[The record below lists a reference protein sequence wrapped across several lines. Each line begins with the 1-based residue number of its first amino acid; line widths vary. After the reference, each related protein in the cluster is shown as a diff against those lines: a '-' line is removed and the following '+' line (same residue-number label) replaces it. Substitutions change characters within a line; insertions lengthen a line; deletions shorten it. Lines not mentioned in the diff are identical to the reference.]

1 MAYAEDEP
9 EEEQPRNRLMFP
21 GFLESRFTFQVN
33 FGSQALL
40 VGPTWLR
47 FLAFGTASCM
57 ALERGWSQELFTIW
71 LSQEIQWNW
80 PLPHMAWSLL
90 VRSLQKVKGSTIEL
104 LAQVTTFN
112 VATIIGRMSLRWRR
126 SATPSPELPSLKA
139 LLLTRSGGRKPTCR
153 FLRKGRRIRR
163 DLYHLWYHQRLWDCR
178 THLHSESEFIALLTI
193 HSDTSFRSMDHS
205 NHASGAIWIHIN
217 LLVNCE
223 IGRRTWQK

>member
-21 GFLESRFTFQVN
+21 GFLESRFRFQVN
-33 FGSQALL
+33 LGSQALL

-71 LSQEIQWNW
+71 HFQEIQWNW
-80 PLPHMAWSLL
+80 PSPHMAWSLL

-126 SATPSPELPSLKA
+126 SATPSPKLPSLRA
-139 LLLTRSGGRKPTCR
+139 LLLTKSGGRRPTCR
-153 FLRKGRRIRR
+153 CPRRRR
-163 DLYHLWYHQRLWDCR
+163 TSSRHICKEKRTSSWTFRVLHHLW
-178 THLHSESEFIALLTI
+178 
-193 HSDTSFRSMDHS
+193 
-205 NHASGAIWIHIN
+205 
-217 LLVNCE
+217 
-223 IGRRTWQK
+223 

>member
-33 FGSQALL
+33 CGCQALL

-90 VRSLQKVKGSTIEL
+90 VRSLQKVKWSTIEL

-205 NHASGAIWIHIN
+205 YHLKPHTSVGSLWDQSEN
-217 LLVNCE
+217 LTDE
-223 IGRRTWQK
+223 